1 MRQLNGV
8 YTQTFDKRH
17 GRVGHVFQGRFK
29 AILVQKE
36 THFLEVYR
44 YVVLDPVRAKTVIYP
59 RHWKWSSYGA
69 TAGLKSLTGLSL
81 LM

>member
-1 MRQLNGV
+1 M
-8 YTQTFDKRH
+8 YTQTFNKRH

-44 YVVLDPVRAKTVIYP
+44 YVVLDPVRAKTV
-59 RHWKWSSYGA
+59 S
-69 TAGLKSLTGLSL
+69 TALE
-81 LM
+81 ME